1 MPLLYSG
8 LFRGK
13 SHQESLSRYSP
24 GTSSSGTSCVWTSF
38 SSASSASSTP
48 FTTSA
53 SNAFPSSSNSSTLS
67 ESAPSRLDNPCRPP
81 DWPAAGAGS
90 RSREKARPGAR
101 LRFRAGFLAARNFFA
116 VVVFLRAAG
125 FDVRRFLVLFF
136 LGAILAVYHRGVCS
150 RKTAR
155 GFEVARC
162 IERLSSTP
170 VVICSNGYAFCGR
183 HSRALRLEVHLGSES
198 KDYGTVRSSAH
209 VCVILN
215 NRLQKNHRC
224 DIQQGVKFSPVLR
237 LKWWCARRNEAPLV
251 VNKDQLGTPLS

>member
-1 MPLLYSG
+1 MPLLYSR
-8 LFRGK
+8 LFQGK

-24 GTSSSGTSCVWTSF
+24 GTSSSGTSWVWTSF

-90 RSREKARPGAR
+90 RSREKARPR
-101 LRFRAGFLAARNFFA
+101 VCLPFRAGFLAARNFFA
-116 VVVFLRAAG
+116 AVVFLRAAG
-125 FDVRRFLVLFF
+125 FDVRRFLVLFL

-162 IERLSSTP
+162 IERLSVYTGCDLST
-170 VVICSNGYAFCGR
+170 GYAFCGR
-183 HSRALRLEVHLGSES
+183 HFPSLEI
-198 KDYGTVRSSAH
+198 RSPPW
-209 VCVILN
+209 L
-215 NRLQKNHRC
+215 
-224 DIQQGVKFSPVLR
+224 
-237 LKWWCARRNEAPLV
+237 
-251 VNKDQLGTPLS
+251 